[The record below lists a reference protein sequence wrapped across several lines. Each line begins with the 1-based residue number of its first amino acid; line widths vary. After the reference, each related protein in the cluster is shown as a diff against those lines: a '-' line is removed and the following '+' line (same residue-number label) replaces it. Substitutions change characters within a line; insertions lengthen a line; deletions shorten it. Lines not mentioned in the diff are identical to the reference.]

1 MGNLADMTYLHPAA
15 PGNGLQRLLIPIDA
29 STESRWGLRHAVQL
43 AAAGQPVDVCLL
55 YVAEPVRNWEV
66 LRFYSEDE
74 VRQHFQERAAI
85 FLEEAAET
93 LHQAGLPCR
102 RFFREA
108 DPVGGII
115 DRVDLYKDEN
125 PAIVSSAYYVFEPK
139 DKEELLPE
147 YLMMWLCRPE
157 NDRYIGFISH

>member
-1 MGNLADMTYLHPAA
+1 MGNLADMKYLHPAA
-15 PGNGLQRLLIPIDA
+15 PGNDLQRLLIPIDA
-29 STESRWGLRHAVQL
+29 SAESRWGLRHAVQL

-115 DRVDLYKDEN
+115 DLAEEIQCT
-125 PAIVSSAYYVFEPK
+125 AIVVPATHCLGLFPTGLGRK
-139 DKEELLPE
+139 LLNRQGSIPVT
-147 YLMMWLCRPE
+147 LVGA
-157 NDRYIGFISH
+157 DGSTVV

>member
-1 MGNLADMTYLHPAA
+1 M
-15 PGNGLQRLLIPIDA
+15 
-29 STESRWGLRHAVQL
+29 QL

-115 DRVDLYKDEN
+115 DLAEELQCT
-125 PAIVSSAYYVFEPK
+125 AIVVPATHCLGLFPTGLGRK
-139 DKEELLPE
+139 LLNRQGSIPVT
-147 YLMMWLCRPE
+147 LVGA
-157 NDRYIGFISH
+157 DGSTVV